1 MEQIL
6 ITGGAG
12 FIGMNTAIH
21 YLQQGIRVRILDNF
35 SRDGVEKN
43 AAFLKKNYPAVEII
57 TGDVRDPAMCA
68 TVVEGADVVFHFAGQ
83 VAVTG
88 SVLNPFEDFTVNAQ
102 GTIQI
107 LEAVRKQ
114 KNPPVVLYSSTNKV
128 YGSLEHLR
136 ITEDATRYSC
146 PDRPE
151 GIDETERL
159 DFHSPYGCSKG
170 AADQYVHDYARI
182 YDIPTIVFRQSC
194 IYGPH
199 QFGVED
205 QGWVAWFLIA
215 ALQKKPLTIYGTGK
229 QVRDLLWID
238 DLVSAFTMAITNI
251 KTTKGNVYNIGG
263 GSKNS
268 ISVWKEFGPLVE
280 KEIGKSISV
289 AYDTER
295 PGDQPYFV
303 ANTKKAL
310 TDFGWNPLV
319 ANTDGISRLAMWLKT
334 ESGIV

>member
-1 MEQIL
+1 MEQVL

-12 FIGMNTAIH
+12 FIGINTALH
-21 YLQQGIRVRILDNF
+21 YLKHGSKVRILDNF
-35 SRDGVEKN
+35 SRNGTREN
-43 AAFLKKNYPAVEII
+43 AKFLINHYPSVEIVE
-57 TGDVRDPAMCA
+57 GDIRDPNACIQVA
-68 TVVEGADVVFHFAGQ
+68 RDADIVFHFAGQ

-88 SVLNPFEDFTVNAQ
+88 SVINPLEDFTINAL
-102 GTIQI
+102 GTMQL

-114 KNPPVVLYSSTNKV
+114 KHPPIVIYSSTNKV
-128 YGSLEHLR
+128 YGGLEHLK
-136 ITEDATRYSC
+136 IVEEETRYAC

-182 YDIPTIVFRQSC
+182 YNIPTVVFRQSC

-199 QFGVED
+199 QFGIED

-229 QVRDLLWID
+229 QVRDVLWID
-238 DLVSAFTMAITNI
+238 DLVSAYSLAIDHIN
-251 KTTKGNVYNIGG
+251 TTKGRIYNIGG
-263 GSKNS
+263 GMTNALS
-268 ISVWKEFGPLVE
+268 IWKEFGPLVE
-280 KEIGKSISV
+280 KEIGKKLTVSYSH
-289 AYDTER
+289 ER

-303 ANTKKAL
+303 ANTQKAE
-310 TDFGWNPLV
+310 TEFGWKPSMSYK
-319 ANTDGISRLAMWLKT
+319 DGISELSKWLKT
-334 ESGIV
+334 ESGLV